1 MARTKSSRGGRQSSI
16 RRAGREGDCRA
27 TLAMIEAVEG
37 WEMMKQKVEL
47 DGEGKRESPSLKDEA
62 VAARAQGGRHST
74 AQHRPNTSAGLL
86 GLPFLAKRLTSG
98 CQH

>member
-1 MARTKSSRGGRQSSI
+1 
-16 RRAGREGDCRA
+16 
-27 TLAMIEAVEG
+27 MIEAVEG

-62 VAARAQGGRHST
+62 VAARAQGGRRHRT

>member
-1 MARTKSSRGGRQSSI
+1 
-16 RRAGREGDCRA
+16 
-27 TLAMIEAVEG
+27 MIEAFAG

-62 VAARAQGGRHST
+62 VAAKSAGRA
-74 AQHRPNTSAGLL
+74 AQRSSHRPNTSAGLQ